1 MFENRMRHVVDGVTP
16 RIQPSIFL
24 LRILVWLPISQSPAL
39 PAAIGLNSIE
49 YVHHASNAG
58 YGKEDDSAVI
68 KIFSASLYRERN
80 HDQDWRYRR

>member
-1 MFENRMRHVVDGVTP
+1 MRHVVDGDYT

-24 LRILVWLPISQSPAL
+24 LRILVWLPIPPSPAL

-49 YVHHASNAG
+49 YVHQRHNAG

-68 KIFSASLYRERN
+68 KIFSGITYRERN

>member
-1 MFENRMRHVVDGVTP
+1 MFENRMRHVVDAITP

-24 LRILVWLPISQSPAL
+24 LRILVWLPYRQSPAL

-49 YVHHASNAG
+49 YVPSASNAG

-68 KIFSASLYRERN
+68 KIFLASPYRERN
-80 HDQDWRYRR
+80 HDQDWRYR

>member
-1 MFENRMRHVVDGVTP
+1 MFENRMRHVVDAITP

-24 LRILVWLPISQSPAL
+24 LRILVWLPYSQSPAL

-49 YVHHASNAG
+49 YVHSASNAG

-68 KIFSASLYRERN
+68 KIFLASLYRERN